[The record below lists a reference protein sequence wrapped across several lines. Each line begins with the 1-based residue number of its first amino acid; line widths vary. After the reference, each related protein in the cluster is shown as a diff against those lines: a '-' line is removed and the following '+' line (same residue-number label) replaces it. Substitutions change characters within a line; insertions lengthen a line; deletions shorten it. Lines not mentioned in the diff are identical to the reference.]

1 MSGIHDRLDWNLLR
15 TFIAIV
21 QEGSISRAADR
32 LHLTQPAIS
41 LALKRLEERLDERLI
56 IRNGTT
62 FELSKAGELVYREAI
77 VIYGSIARLTTTV
90 RATPHDLSGIVRI
103 ALVTGINS
111 DVFDHVLAEFHKN
124 NPRVTFEILSGSSEY
139 VKQNLLNYNA
149 SVGICLKYRKH
160 AELSDTLLLSQ
171 KYNLYCGK
179 DHHLYQQENINIRTL
194 RDEFFVSFA
203 SEQLDGVLAPLAIYR
218 AQERLEGRIVGTSDN
233 LEEVKR
239 MIKAG
244 LGIGALPEN
253 VVQQDVLSGTLWQ
266 LPPYDGLARISLYLM
281 WNRTPKFSEAE
292 EVFFSALMA
301 ALQNK

>member
-77 VIYGSIARLTTTV
+77 VIYGSIARLTTAV

-111 DVFDHVLAEFHKN
+111 DVFDHVLGEFHKN

-139 VKQNLLNYNA
+139 VKQNLLNYTA
-149 SVGICLKYRKH
+149 SIGICLKYRKH

-179 DHHLYQQENINIRTL
+179 DHHLYQQENISIRAL

-233 LEEVKR
+233 LEEVRR

-253 VVQQDVLSGTLWQ
+253 VVQQDVLSGNLCQ

-281 WNRTPKFSEAE
+281 WNKMPKFSEAE

>member
-1 MSGIHDRLDWNLLR
+1 M
-15 TFIAIV
+15 
-21 QEGSISRAADR
+21 
-32 LHLTQPAIS
+32 
-41 LALKRLEERLDERLI
+41 
-56 IRNGTT
+56 
-62 FELSKAGELVYREAI
+62 
-77 VIYGSIARLTTTV
+77 
-90 RATPHDLSGIVRI
+90 
-103 ALVTGINS
+103 
-111 DVFDHVLAEFHKN
+111 
-124 NPRVTFEILSGSSEY
+124 
-139 VKQNLLNYNA
+139 KQNLLNYTA
-149 SVGICLKYRKH
+149 SIGICLKYRKH

-179 DHHLYQQENINIRTL
+179 DHHLYQQENISIRAL

-233 LEEVKR
+233 LEEVRR

-253 VVQQDVLSGTLWQ
+253 VVQQDVLSGNLWQ

-281 WNRTPKFSEAE
+281 WNKMPKFSEAE